1 MQRVKV
7 SFDLSLQDGNVEENI
22 PSPELFP
29 IHHLDEFEYF
39 PGDFVVDAK
48 GNLFSSD
55 RDQVK
60 NIMRVVRSRRIGSS
74 FLIAKLICVS

>member
-1 MQRVKV
+1 MQRMQKGKC
-7 SFDLSLQDGNVEENI
+7 SFDLSLQDGKVEENI

-48 GNLFSSD
+48 GNLFTSD
-55 RDQVK
+55 RG
-60 NIMRVVRSRRIGSS
+60 RSKTVCKQYIGPDLGPNC
-74 FLIAKLICVS
+74 FTL